1 MEDSEVLNYQLIS
14 VNLMRKGINMD
25 ALVVRN
31 IQIK

>member
-14 VNLMRKGINMD
+14 VNLVRKGISMD